1 MYTISCRAT
10 KIKWNS
16 FLGDPSIRQQIFE
29 PWLLWPLEVSTN
41 NDLLK
46 KNPSKF
52 ARILQNSS
60 HWGQTNK
67 AIATTKIQCFF
78 PIRSSGTH
86 YTYFDMCI
94 NIDRLCMCRRY
105 IHIIFAMYVFIF
117 PSFMLTFFLYG
128 ETFTIRKPVFTAIS
142 VIHYTENYCRMCL
155 CVCVYDRWRFHIFE
169 YFIWISM
176 FLFALNILTYQRYF
190 YFLLLLCTFVQL
202 QVFVIFV
209 YTYRVCGRY
218 NPAVLHLKAA
228 GHQCDRNCIAA
239 HFACV
244 FSVSYGLCSIYSIAL
259 GFLLCIFSF
268 CRWILPLTTSWLI
281 IYFTDRQFVV
291 RITQNISIFQS
302 IKLIEIFWLLGIFRE
317 KKNQIEEKTKEQ
329 APLGLL

>member
-117 PSFMLTFFLYG
+117 PSFLLTFFFVWRNVYNTQTRFHCDQWDTLP
-128 ETFTIRKPVFTAIS
+128 RKLLSYVF
-142 VIHYTENYCRMCL
+142 VCMCL
-155 CVCVYDRWRFHIFE
+155 RSLAFSYIRIFYMDFHVFVCVE
-169 YFIWISM
+169 YIDISTI
-176 FLFALNILTYQRYF
+176 FLFFVVALYF
-190 YFLLLLCTFVQL
+190 
-202 QVFVIFV
+202 
-209 YTYRVCGRY
+209 
-218 NPAVLHLKAA
+218 
-228 GHQCDRNCIAA
+228 
-239 HFACV
+239 
-244 FSVSYGLCSIYSIAL
+244 CSIASICH
-259 GFLLCIFSF
+259 FCIH
-268 CRWILPLTTSWLI
+268 I
-281 IYFTDRQFVV
+281 
-291 RITQNISIFQS
+291 
-302 IKLIEIFWLLGIFRE
+302 
-317 KKNQIEEKTKEQ
+317 
-329 APLGLL
+329 